1 MLKSSVIFTLLSSLA
16 TPFASAVTVY
26 TATSTSTADLSL
38 YTVASNDQ
46 TVLQPPTPPTGQA
59 ATVVAQL
66 YDGGMTG
73 MGNPVN
79 GGFLGFSVELS
90 VAAMLMGS
98 NATVLRPEF
107 LNYCAILE
115 SRGGSVT
122 VRVGGNTQDKAILE
136 VNGNPS
142 GKTIDKY
149 KGTDAS
155 PTETPDVHFTLDIF
169 YAMASISKLVKANW
183 FFGIPFIAVDA
194 DGNAGLVVQY
204 AKQILGSTL
213 LGLQLANEP
222 DLYGPHLKKQANYS
236 EADFFADT
244 TTMIQKLPITEPILT
259 GPSICCMWDT
269 NTVLNDGYMNF
280 KDSLAFI
287 DVMHYPNNNCATGAS
302 AVVPQDV
309 FQNYLNHQ
317 QVQSV
322 TTPYAST
329 AQIALA
335 AGKQMMMMETNTAS
349 CGGFPGVSDSFAA
362 SLWGVDYGLQMA
374 YNNFTYAL
382 LHFGGQNVYYN
393 PFTPP
398 PTNMTK
404 YRQWTTGALFYANI
418 VVAEALGKGGASQVI
433 DLRLD
438 NNNAN
443 RAGYAIYEKGTATR
457 AVFINYVSDPGNSD
471 YTVQLAIGGQQ
482 TGLPSKTPSSVQVK
496 YLKADSVSIKY
507 NITWAGQTMGQQYA
521 SDGRLYGDA
530 SIQTIQCDTA
540 AGLCNIPVPA
550 PSVALVFLS
559 DEALQNSGGVSG
571 DATGSTLTFATTYTS
586 GKVHATIDLAALATS
601 NGRNGSLPLGA
612 TSKGGAVSSWA
623 EQGARMAGAAQV
635 WWSVAMTVLG
645 VVGGAL
651 ML

>member
-16 TPFASAVTVY
+16 TPFASAAVTVY
-26 TATSTSTADLSL
+26 TASSTTTADLSL

-46 TVLQPPTPPTGQA
+46 TILQVPAAPADQAGTVL
-59 ATVVAQL
+59 AQL

-90 VAAMLMGS
+90 VAAMLS
-98 NATVLRPEF
+98 EWFLRPEF
-107 LNYCAILE
+107 LNYCAVLE

-122 VRVGGNTQDKAILE
+122 VRVGGNTQDKAILA
-136 VNGNPS
+136 VDGNPS

-183 FFGIPFIAVDA
+183 FFGIPFIAVDS

-204 AKQILGSTL
+204 AKQILGSNL
-213 LGLQLANEP
+213 LALQLANEP
-222 DLYGPHLKKQANYS
+222 DLYGPHLKKQADYS

-244 TTMIQKLPITEPILT
+244 QTMIAKLPITEPILA

-269 NTVLNDGYMNF
+269 NTVLNDGYLNF

-287 DVMHYPNNNCATGAS
+287 DVMHYPNNNCATGAD

-309 FQNYLNHQ
+309 FPNYLNHHN
-317 QVQSV
+317 VQNV
-322 TTPYAST
+322 VTPYAST
-329 AQIALA
+329 AQISIA

-404 YRQWTTGALFYANI
+404 YRQWTTGAVFYANI

-433 DLRLD
+433 DLQLD
-438 NNNAN
+438 NNNEN
-443 RAGYAIYEKGTATR
+443 RAGYAIYEKGEATR
-457 AVFINYVSDPGNSD
+457 AVFINYVSNPGASD
-471 YTVQLAIGGQQ
+471 YTVQVAIGGQQ
-482 TGLPSKTPSSVQVK
+482 TGLPNKTPTSVKVK
-496 YLKADSVSIKY
+496 YLRADSVSVKY

-530 SIQTIQCDTA
+530 EVQTIQCDTTTQ
-540 AGLCNIPVPA
+540 LCDIPVPS
-550 PSVALVFLS
+550 PSVALVFLT
-559 DEALQNSGGVSG
+559 DEAFTNSGGAAG
-571 DATGSTLTFATTYTS
+571 DATGSTLTFATTVTT

-601 NGRNGSLPLGA
+601 NGRNGSMPLGA
-612 TSKGGAVSSWA
+612 TSKGGALSSWA
-623 EQGARMAGAAQV
+623 EQGVRMAGGVAQL
-635 WWSVAMTVLG
+635 WWSVAITVLG
-645 VVGGAL
+645 VVGSAL
-651 ML
+651 TM